1 MPDPEGES
9 QLVLLALA
17 AGLCAL
23 FAFTLGR
30 GSKPLAGRDS
40 SSALAATQE
49 LVRQDCAALVI
60 AMAELAQGNLAARLT
75 VRATPIDAAAHPDMR
90 GFVELLNSVIAS
102 LREAADVFN
111 ELTETP
117 CQRLLYVGADSFVEG
132 CACAEAMGKILG
144 GAGQIAVV
152 TTFFAVSGPELRRKG
167 FLSALRENS
176 PGVQVVTSLEGTE
189 SAEQAYERT
198 RALLQ
203 RHPHLQGLYVTQGA
217 TPHDVARAVV
227 DAGRAGQI
235 KIVTH
240 DLVDETMRDI
250 QAGIITATLSQDP
263 FAQGYE
269 TVMHLFNHVAA
280 GWRPAAPR
288 LLTRRE
294 LVTRENYVDFWD
306 PVRGVIESAFAAGRR
321 THPMEPTSDRPLRIG
336 VIGREDT
343 KFWEPVRAG
352 VLAAAERLRPYRA
365 TVEWV
370 VPPVDGPAGTIS
382 AVSHCALLDSLAARG
397 YDGIATAA
405 FHRDYIAS
413 INRAVAAG
421 VPVVTYN
428 TEPSSLSGLV
438 SIVKAQAGRLLDYS
452 QDLAATI
459 NSVRQA
465 THHITLA
472 MSQISQGT
480 ASQTDQVGHTH
491 EVLNS
496 LLTQVDDVTRE
507 ATQGASAAEVAAQAA
522 SAGDKAAN
530 LTRTSMQGIEEA
542 VTETAETVEALG
554 RKSEQIDTIIRLIS
568 SIAYQIKLLGINA
581 AIEAAHAGQYGAGFL
596 VVAGEIRSLAERTS
610 RATVEITDLVGSV
623 KGSVRDVQKVMGLAL
638 ERVAQGAAM
647 AEQAGKVLTDI
658 LRSVE
663 GNRNRLTTITSTA
676 SKMQGFSREVG
687 GAMESVA
694 AVSEQ
699 NAASV
704 EEVTAS
710 TEEMSGQLDEVN
722 RLAQN
727 LAAMAQTA
735 REMLARFS
743 VAGDPAVTSTEAR
756 RRVPTESPDGRETEE
771 RR

>member
-1 MPDPEGES
+1 
-9 QLVLLALA
+9 
-17 AGLCAL
+17 
-23 FAFTLGR
+23 
-30 GSKPLAGRDS
+30 
-40 SSALAATQE
+40 
-49 LVRQDCAALVI
+49 
-60 AMAELAQGNLAARLT
+60 
-75 VRATPIDAAAHPDMR
+75 
-90 GFVELLNSVIAS
+90 
-102 LREAADVFN
+102 
-111 ELTETP
+111 
-117 CQRLLYVGADSFVEG
+117 
-132 CACAEAMGKILG
+132 
-144 GAGQIAVV
+144 
-152 TTFFAVSGPELRRKG
+152 
-167 FLSALRENS
+167 
-176 PGVQVVTSLEGTE
+176 
-189 SAEQAYERT
+189 
-198 RALLQ
+198 
-203 RHPHLQGLYVTQGA
+203 
-217 TPHDVARAVV
+217 
-227 DAGRAGQI
+227 
-235 KIVTH
+235 
-240 DLVDETMRDI
+240 
-250 QAGIITATLSQDP
+250 
-263 FAQGYE
+263 
-269 TVMHLFNHVAA
+269 
-280 GWRPAAPR
+280 
-288 LLTRRE
+288 
-294 LVTRENYVDFWD
+294 
-306 PVRGVIESAFAAGRR
+306 
-321 THPMEPTSDRPLRIG
+321 